1 MKKTPGQAVGADE
14 RGFSLIEL
22 LIAMVVTLIVSGA
35 VLMLLVQANRSF
47 QTQPEM
53 TERQQNIRV
62 AMDLI
67 MRDVANAGAGLPQ
80 QVQVFTAGLDG
91 RDPPAPDGESR
102 DRLEML
108 TNETGRDPLPGCAT
122 VGATVPILPMNV
134 GVTLPA
140 SVLVLQ
146 RDAAGVT
153 TAFGGPFKVN
163 TVTNGA
169 AACGTVLALNGVPPA
184 GATSQVMFVSRVLY
198 YIAPDPDDPAM
209 PVLWRQVGGAVPGAV
224 DPKVF
229 PQQVARGIENMQV
242 TYRHVR
248 GITTNPTAD
257 SCFDPDCSLPDTVPD
272 DVVASPGLPSL
283 TVEVQVV
290 LAARGG
296 LIQPTGRETA
306 EVLTPAADGTSAY
319 RGSLRSRAAPRAA
332 LMLAGGAGLWQ

>member
-1 MKKTPGQAVGADE
+1 MKKTPGQAVGTGE

-67 MRDVANAGAGLPQ
+67 MRDIANAGAGLPQ
-80 QVQVFTAGLDG
+80 QVQVFTPGLNG
-91 RDPPAPDGESR
+91 RDAAPFGDPR

-122 VGATVPILPMNV
+122 VGAAVQIMPMNV

-153 TAFGGPFKVN
+153 TAFGGPFKV
-163 TVTNGA
+163 TGVATGA
-169 AACGTVLALNGVPPA
+169 TPCSTLLTLLGTPPA

-198 YIAPDPDDPAM
+198 YIAPDPDDATM
-209 PVLWRQVGGAVPGAV
+209 PVLWRQVDGTVPGAV
-224 DPKVF
+224 DPAVF

-242 TYRHVR
+242 TYRSVAA
-248 GITTNPTAD
+248 IETDPTAD
-257 SCFDPDCSLPDTVPD
+257 ACPDPECNLPDFAPV
-272 DVVASPGLPSL
+272 DVATTPGLTSL
-283 TVEVQVV
+283 TAEVQVV
-290 LAARGG
+290 LAARSG
-296 LIQPTGRETA
+296 LIQPTGRATA
-306 EVLTPAADGTSAY
+306 EMLTRAADGTSAY
-319 RGSLRSRAAPRAA
+319 RGSLRSRATPRAA
-332 LMLAGGAGLWQ
+332 LILAGGGGKWQ